1 MKIYSLLIALLLL
14 QSCHSKA
21 QTHVSQPKLIIPS
34 GTNQYTFVRQGM
46 QDNAGNIWFA
56 TSGAGVYR
64 YDGKG
69 FVNFTKSNS
78 SVVNMIQ

>member
-14 QSCHSKA
+14 QGCHSKA
-21 QTHVSQPKLIIPS
+21 QNQVSQPKLMIPS
-34 GTNQYTFVRQGM
+34 GTNQYAFIRSSL
-46 QDNAGNIWFA
+46 QDKAGNIWFA

-69 FVNFTKSNS
+69 FLEVFCR
-78 SVVNMIQ
+78 